1 MMDGVEEGHK
11 EEYYEVEDQRFLGP
25 QGFGEMLENQTVE
38 GESCFAEAKAAGSS
52 LEKIGQE
59 AGHG

>member
-1 MMDGVEEGHK
+1 MDGVEEGHK

-38 GESCFAEAKAAGSS
+38 GESCSAQAKSRWIVARKNRTG
-52 LEKIGQE
+52 GRP
-59 AGHG
+59 